1 MSTQQPVTHA
11 TASMCPMPWLPMV
24 ITAFMVVLILLTLR
38 YGIDYAKSA
47 LQPRGGKRRYD
58 DDDQDDEDEY
68 NEDDDEDE
76 RPRRRKNVNRR

>member
-11 TASMCPMPWLPMV
+11 TASMCPMPWLPMI

-38 YGIDYAKSA
+38 YGIDYVKSTF
-47 LQPRGGKRRYD
+47 QQRSKRRYD
-58 DDDQDDEDEY
+58 DDDDDQDEE
-68 NEDDDEDE
+68 EDDDEDE